1 MENENLEN
9 ENLEVAPEEVP
20 EENEEDLESDSIDY
34 TTYLQD
40 IIDNQNDILSN
51 QESLISLEENIVS
64 LHEYA
69 NNALKGIT
77 NLAVLFV
84 IVVCGFWIVKNIF
97 IKMM

>member
-9 ENLEVAPEEVP
+9 ENLEDVSEEVP
-20 EENEEDLESDSIDY
+20 GENEEDLESDSIDY

-51 QESLISLEENIVS
+51 QESLILLDQEKISLQ
-64 LHEYA
+64 EYS
-69 NNALKGIT
+69 NNAFKGVT
-77 NLAVLFV
+77 NLFVLSI